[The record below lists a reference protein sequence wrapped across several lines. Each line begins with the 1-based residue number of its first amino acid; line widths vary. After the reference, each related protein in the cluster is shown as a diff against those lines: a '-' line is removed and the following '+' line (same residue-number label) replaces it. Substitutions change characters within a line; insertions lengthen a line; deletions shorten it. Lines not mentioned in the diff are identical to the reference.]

1 MSALDRREWLNSYRR
16 RRKFLNRL
24 IIMLYSIINT
34 KKGEEQGF
42 LALSHR
48 MLSEGNKMIVNE
60 NELRLVD
67 EDIIEAV
74 KKLGGTELLTNSE
87 LHNIIKASKIQ

>member
-1 MSALDRREWLNSYRR
+1 
-16 RRKFLNRL
+16 
-24 IIMLYSIINT
+24 MLYAIINT

-48 MLSEGNKMIVNE
+48 ILSEGNQMIVNE

-67 EDIIEAV
+67 KDISESV
-74 KKLGGTELLTNSE
+74 KKLGGDKLLTNSE
-87 LHNIIKASKIQ
+87 LHNIIKASKEK

>member
-1 MSALDRREWLNSYRR
+1 
-16 RRKFLNRL
+16 
-24 IIMLYSIINT
+24 MLYSIINT

>member
-1 MSALDRREWLNSYRR
+1 
-16 RRKFLNRL
+16 
-24 IIMLYSIINT
+24 MLYAIINT

-48 MLSEGNKMIVNE
+48 MLSEGNQMIVNE

-67 EDIIEAV
+67 KDLSEAV
-74 KKLGGTELLTNSE
+74 KKLCGDKLLTNRE
-87 LHNIIKASKIQ
+87 LQDIIKSSKIQ

>member
-1 MSALDRREWLNSYRR
+1 
-16 RRKFLNRL
+16 
-24 IIMLYSIINT
+24 MLYSIINT

-48 MLSEGNKMIVNE
+48 TLSKGKKMIVNE
-60 NELRLVD
+60 NELKMVD
-67 EDIIEAV
+67 EDLMEAV

-87 LHNIIKASKIQ
+87 LHNIIRTSKEK

>member
-1 MSALDRREWLNSYRR
+1 
-16 RRKFLNRL
+16 
-24 IIMLYSIINT
+24 MLYAIINT

-48 MLSEGNKMIVNE
+48 TLSEGNQMIVNE

-67 EDIIEAV
+67 KDLSEAV
-74 KKLGGTELLTNSE
+74 KKLGGDKILTNSE
-87 LHNIIKASKIQ
+87 LHNIIKNRK

>member
-1 MSALDRREWLNSYRR
+1 MSALDRRKRLDSYRR
-16 RRKFLNRL
+16 RRKLLNRL
-24 IIMLYSIINT
+24 STMLYAIINT

-48 MLSEGNKMIVNE
+48 TLSKGNKMIVNE
-60 NELRLVD
+60 NELRLLD
-67 EDIIEAV
+67 EDLMEAV

-87 LHNIIKASKIQ
+87 LHNLIRTIK

>member
-1 MSALDRREWLNSYRR
+1 MSALDRRERLNSYRR
-16 RRKFLNRL
+16 RRKLLNRL
-24 IIMLYSIINT
+24 RIMLYSIINT

-42 LALSHR
+42 LTISHR
-48 MLSEGNKMIVNE
+48 TLSNGKKMIVNE

-67 EDIIEAV
+67 EDIMEAV

-87 LHNIIKASKIQ
+87 LHNIIKESK

>member
-1 MSALDRREWLNSYRR
+1 MT
-16 RRKFLNRL
+16 
-24 IIMLYSIINT
+24 MLYAIINT

-42 LALSHR
+42 IAISHR
-48 MLSEGNKMIVNE
+48 MLSKGNKMIVNE

-67 EDIIEAV
+67 EDLMEAV

-87 LHNIIKASKIQ
+87 LHNLIRTSKEQ

>member
-1 MSALDRREWLNSYRR
+1 MT
-16 RRKFLNRL
+16 
-24 IIMLYSIINT
+24 MLYAIINT

-48 MLSEGNKMIVNE
+48 TLSKGNKMIVNE

-67 EDIIEAV
+67 EDLIRAV
-74 KKLGGTELLTNSE
+74 KKLGGTELLTNSQ
-87 LHNIIKASKIQ
+87 LHNIIKASK

>member
-1 MSALDRREWLNSYRR
+1 MIYA
-16 RRKFLNRL
+16 
-24 IIMLYSIINT
+24 IINT

-48 MLSEGNKMIVNE
+48 TLSEGKEMIVNE

-87 LHNIIKASKIQ
+87 LHNIIKTSK

>member
-1 MSALDRREWLNSYRR
+1 MLNN
-16 RRKFLNRL
+16 FNTF
-24 IIMLYSIINT
+24 INVLYSIINT

-48 MLSEGNKMIVNE
+48 TLSEGNKMIVNE

-87 LHNIIKASKIQ
+87 LHNIIKTSK

>member
-1 MSALDRREWLNSYRR
+1 
-16 RRKFLNRL
+16 
-24 IIMLYSIINT
+24 MLYSIINT

-48 MLSEGNKMIVNE
+48 TLSNGKKMIVNE
-60 NELRLVD
+60 NELKMVD
-67 EDIIEAV
+67 EDLMRAV

-87 LHNIIKASKIQ
+87 LHIIIKTSK

>member
-1 MSALDRREWLNSYRR
+1 MIYA
-16 RRKFLNRL
+16 
-24 IIMLYSIINT
+24 IINT

-48 MLSEGNKMIVNE
+48 TLSEGNQMIVNE

-67 EDIIEAV
+67 EDIMEAV
-74 KKLGGTELLTNSE
+74 KKLGGKELLTNSE
-87 LHNIIKASKIQ
+87 LNNIIKNSK

>member
-1 MSALDRREWLNSYRR
+1 
-16 RRKFLNRL
+16 
-24 IIMLYSIINT
+24 MLYAIINT

-42 LALSHR
+42 IALSHR
-48 MLSEGNKMIVNE
+48 TLSKGNKMIVNE

-67 EDIIEAV
+67 EDIIIAV

-87 LHNIIKASKIQ
+87 LHNIIKASK

>member
-1 MSALDRREWLNSYRR
+1 
-16 RRKFLNRL
+16 
-24 IIMLYSIINT
+24 MLYSIINT

-48 MLSEGNKMIVNE
+48 TLSKGNKMIVNE

-67 EDIIEAV
+67 EDLIEAV
-74 KKLGGTELLTNSE
+74 KKLGGDKLLTNSE
-87 LHNIIKASKIQ
+87 LHNIIKASK

>member
-1 MSALDRREWLNSYRR
+1 
-16 RRKFLNRL
+16 
-24 IIMLYSIINT
+24 MLYSIINT

-48 MLSEGNKMIVNE
+48 TLSEGNQMIVNE

-67 EDIIEAV
+67 KDLSEAV
-74 KKLGGTELLTNSE
+74 KKLGGDKLLTNRE
-87 LHNIIKASKIQ
+87 LHDIIKASKIQ

>member
-1 MSALDRREWLNSYRR
+1 
-16 RRKFLNRL
+16 
-24 IIMLYSIINT
+24 MLYAIINT

-48 MLSEGNKMIVNE
+48 TLSKGNKMIVNE

-67 EDIIEAV
+67 EDLMEAV

-87 LHNIIKASKIQ
+87 LHNIITASK

>member
-1 MSALDRREWLNSYRR
+1 
-16 RRKFLNRL
+16 
-24 IIMLYSIINT
+24 MLYSIINT

-48 MLSEGNKMIVNE
+48 MLSEGNQMIVNE

-67 EDIIEAV
+67 KDLSEAV
-74 KKLGGTELLTNSE
+74 KKLGGDKLLTNRE
-87 LHNIIKASKIQ
+87 LNDIIKTIKYQ